1 MKITRF
7 LLCSA
12 LLMLFFAASAWAEAD
27 HSNPSDYQAGEE
39 SDTTDP
45 LNLFSLPAAGQNV
58 VSQAVLIDFSKTNI
72 VTTADSGIHDF
83 SGNMGAL
90 NKNGISYGSSR
101 LVCSKGNSCAQQLK
115 WDFSIDSD
123 REAYTGLFY
132 SLFGLT
138 DTQTTFDGTTV
149 VTTFFPEHSLNLDRI
164 DGQLIE
170 PDGPRKFKTLRIEL
184 ANQGTATVTLRVEL
198 KDTKGGGRFARFSIS
213 AATEKTLVWNFR
225 NSSQY
230 RTVWGK
236 DLDLQKAKILS
247 FVIERENIG
256 DKIKNPLKG
265 KLAIQKISFI
275 PDRTEVEPLSDAKM
289 LDLLERRT
297 AQYFIDW
304 SSRKEASLGIPQDRS
319 NSSALLTVGGI
330 GFALPAYIISAE
342 RGWLSRNA
350 AISKT
355 LSVLRIL
362 GNASSFGPEPIG
374 RIGYKG
380 FFYHFLGVDGKRKL
394 NFDYPATAAHEN
406 FTTVELSTIDTGL
419 ALMGV
424 LAAQSYFNGSAEKEV
439 EIRSLAQHIY
449 NRVEWDFMLRTGT
462 PDANRFYLGW
472 KPNEDYEGDP
482 FEIPDANGKGK
493 YSGTSANPSTLDY
506 YTDEALIDI
515 LLAAGST
522 THPIDAQ
529 TAYRALIKTP
539 DESKLIRTQP
549 GALFTYQFLRAFI
562 NLKGVTL
569 PACPGEEAVNWYAN
583 SQKAINTTIQ
593 YAESKPLGFS
603 TYGSNAWGLSAAEGP
618 DDTYRA
624 YGAPTAAVGIPPQD
638 GTVTYYGMMSSV
650 SYGTNLKAR
659 AIQALRNAWKRK
671 DWHYR
676 FALPDAFNDDISQ
689 AGLAPVE
696 GNPLLRKSGHWMN
709 RQLFAIDQGP
719 MLLHLENIRSGLIWN
734 LLAKNKNIQ
743 RGLDRLRTPLEN
755 SLQEE
760 AREGKEQER

>member
-1 MKITRF
+1 MKITRI
-7 LLCSA
+7 LLFSA
-12 LLMLFFAASAWAEAD
+12 LLMLFFAASARVEAD

-39 SDTTDP
+39 SDTTRP
-45 LNLFSLPAAGQNV
+45 LNLSSLPAAGQNV

-72 VTTADSGIHDF
+72 VTKADSGINDF

-123 REAYTGLFY
+123 REAYTGIFY

-138 DTQTTFDGTTV
+138 DTRTTFDGTTV
-149 VTTFFPEHSLNLDRI
+149 GTTSFPEHSLDLDRI

-170 PDGPRKFKTLRIEL
+170 PDGPRKFKTLRIQL

-198 KDTKGGGRFARFSIS
+198 KDTKGGGRFSRFRIS
-213 AATEKTLVWNFR
+213 AVTAKTLIWNFR
-225 NSSQY
+225 DSSQY
-230 RTVWGK
+230 RTVGGK

-265 KLAIQKISFI
+265 KLAIHKVSYV
-275 PDRTEVEPLSDAKM
+275 PDRTEVEPLSNAKL
-289 LDLLERRT
+289 LDLLERRA

-304 SSRKEASLGIPQDRS
+304 TSRKKDSLGIPQDRS
-319 NSSALLTVGGI
+319 TFGDLLTVGGI

-342 RGWLSRNA
+342 RGWISRSA

-355 LSVLRIL
+355 LSVLRKL
-362 GNASSFGPEPIG
+362 DDTSSFGATPMG

-394 NFDYPATAAHEN
+394 NYDDPATPTREDLN
-406 FTTVELSTIDTGL
+406 TVELSTIDTGL

-424 LAAQSYFNGSAEKEV
+424 LAAQSYFKGSAEKEV
-439 EIRSLAQHIY
+439 EIRSLAQRIY
-449 NRVEWDFMLRTGT
+449 NRVEWDFMLRTEA

-472 KPNEDYEGDP
+472 KPNEERKGAS
-482 FEIPDANGKGK
+482 FEIPDAKGKGK

-529 TAYRALIKTP
+529 AAYCALIKTP
-539 DESKLIRTQP
+539 DENKLIRTHP

-562 NLKGVTL
+562 NLQGVTL
-569 PACPGEEAVNWYAN
+569 PACPGEGAANWYAN

-593 YAESKPLGFS
+593 YVESNPPGFS
-603 TYGSNAWGLSAAEGP
+603 TYGPNAWGLSAAEGP
-618 DDTYRA
+618 DDQYRA
-624 YGAPTAAVGIPPQD
+624 YCAPTAAIGVPPQD
-638 GTVTYYGMMSSV
+638 GTVTYYGMISSV
-650 SYGTNLKAR
+650 SSGTSLKTR

-676 FALPDAFNDDISQ
+676 FSLPDAFNDNISQ

-696 GNPLLRKSGHWMN
+696 GNPLLRKSGPWMN

-719 MLLHLENIRSGLIWN
+719 MLLHLENARSGLIWN
-734 LLAKNKNIQ
+734 LLAKNRNIK

-760 AREGKEQER
+760 DREGEEQER